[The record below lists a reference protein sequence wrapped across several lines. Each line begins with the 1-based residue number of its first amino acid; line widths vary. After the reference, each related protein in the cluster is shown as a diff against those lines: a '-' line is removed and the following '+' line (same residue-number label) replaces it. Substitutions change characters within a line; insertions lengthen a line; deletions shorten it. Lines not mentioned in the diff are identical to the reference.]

1 MVQFFLDLH
10 QESLAITKKTAGYL
24 NAEVGTTKPRNHTAT
39 AQPPQQL
46 NRSDRNFAFVL
57 TVWLGKTRVAP
68 RVRLPVSWPPDRPFG
83 CGSILLWKGFS
94 LGPNPLLGVFF
105 HWLGGLA
112 SGSFYV
118 PFRRVRIWA
127 WETYWLVGG
136 FFSWIIV
143 PWILALWMTSDLIHV
158 LEVAPGQSLFWTYTF
173 GVLWGLGGLTFGL
186 TMRYLGMSLGMAV
199 ALGYTAAFGT
209 LMPPIFRGQFA
220 TEVLGTNS
228 GLTILAGV
236 GICLLG
242 IVFAGMAGMSKEK
255 EMSKEQKRASIKEF
269 NLKKGLLVATFSGV
283 MSACF
288 AYGLAAGD
296 PIKTITL
303 RHGTPVLWQGLPVL
317 VVLLLGGFTT
327 NFVWCVILNARN
339 QTGYQYFTS
348 KVCGPIPAR
357 TDESILENV
366 IDAPAEEMAQ
376 LAKTTATSLSKTPM
390 LSNYFF
396 SALAGTT
403 WYFQFFFYTM
413 GETQMGRYKFSSWT
427 LHMASIMIFST
438 LWGIALKE
446 WKGTGFRTKCLV
458 GLSLLVLVTSTI
470 VVGYGNYLGAAR
482 AMENSSANR

>member
-1 MVQFFLDLH
+1 M
-10 QESLAITKKTAGYL
+10 
-24 NAEVGTTKPRNHTAT
+24 
-39 AQPPQQL
+39 
-46 NRSDRNFAFVL
+46 
-57 TVWLGKTRVAP
+57 
-68 RVRLPVSWPPDRPFG
+68 
-83 CGSILLWKGFS
+83 
-94 LGPNPLLGVFF
+94 GPNPLLGVFF

-118 PFRRVRIWA
+118 PFRRVRNWA
-127 WETYWLVGG
+127 WETYWLAGG
-136 FFSWIIV
+136 FFSWIIA
-143 PWILALWMTSDLIHV
+143 PWIFALVMTGDLMQV
-158 LEVAPGQSLFWTYTF
+158 LHEAPGRSVFWTYGF

-209 LMPPIFRGQFA
+209 LMPPIFRGQFVG
-220 TEVLGTNS
+220 EVLGTRS
-228 GLTILAGV
+228 GLVILAGV

-242 IVFAGMAGMSKEK
+242 IVFAGAAGVSKEK
-255 EMSKEQKRASIKEF
+255 EMSDEQKRAAIKEF
-269 NLKKGLLVATFSGV
+269 SLKKGLLVATFSGV

-296 PIKTITL
+296 PIKEITQ
-303 RHGTPVLWQGLPVL
+303 RHGTSILWQGLPVL

-327 NFVWCVILNARN
+327 NFIWCVILNVRN
-339 QTGYQYFTS
+339 RTGHQYFNAGVRDPQRKISET
-348 KVCGPIPAR
+348 V
-357 TDESILENV
+357 LENV
-366 IDAPAEEMAQ
+366 IDAPAEEVAKAAQ
-376 LAKTTATSLSKTPM
+376 SGNESESRAPM

-446 WKGTGFRTKCLV
+446 WKGTGLRTKVLV
-458 GLSLLVLVTSTI
+458 AFSLLVLIASTV
-470 VVGYGNYLGAAR
+470 VVGYGNYLGTR
-482 AMENSSANR
+482 SSNPPQPTKNETSFYGKVTSNS